1 MGFGGAG
8 FATSAHPS
16 LASAACISM
25 LETPTSTVSMLPWE
39 PGVSTWWRRSANRD
53 HHRRPTRWERRARLG
68 QLPASVPV
76 IFLDVDGVI
85 CCNEEN
91 RLVGPQLDQLHRV
104 CVATGAKVV
113 LSTNWRRYA
122 DFKQALLTTLREA
135 RIGCVGS
142 TPLLDEHSP
151 VRPQEITRWLQ
162 RYSRGV
168 RKWVALDDRDLL
180 VEAGGS
186 MLQGHFVHTSPS
198 EGLTPSAADLA
209 IEILGGER
217 AHRRAPTPLGKRPAP
232 SPADATAQTARQ
244 RPRRPP
250 RTPPFT
256 ATNFDKHLQSLG
268 IAELPEGLEL
278 LPHARVS
285 SCEL

>member
-1 MGFGGAG
+1 
-8 FATSAHPS
+8 
-16 LASAACISM
+16 
-25 LETPTSTVSMLPWE
+25 MLPWE
-39 PGVSTWWRRSANRD
+39 PGISTWWRRPADRD

-68 QLPASVPV
+68 KLAASVPV

-85 CCNEEN
+85 CCNDEN
-91 RLVGPQLDQLHRV
+91 RLVGPQLDQLRRV
-104 CVATGAKVV
+104 SAATGAKVV

-122 DFKQALLTTLREA
+122 SFKQTLLRTLREA

-142 TPLLDEHSP
+142 TPLLDEHLP
-151 VRPQEITRWLQ
+151 VRPQEIRRWLR
-162 RYSRGV
+162 RYHGGV
-168 RKWVALDDRDLL
+168 CKWVVLDDRDLL

-217 AHRRAPTPLGKRPAP
+217 AHRRTPTTLGQHATP
-232 SPADATAQTARQ
+232 SPSDATVQTGRQ
-244 RPRRPP
+244 HPRRPP
-250 RTPPFT
+250 RTPPLT
-256 ATNFDKHLQSLG
+256 AANFAKHRQVSSG
-268 IAELPEGLEL
+268 IAELPDGLEL

-285 SCEL
+285 SCEF